1 MPLPLSMPLMTAASH
16 LVQAYSI
23 ANIQHGQVT
32 RLTGYGRPILDAA
45 YDAADEL
52 RACCDRKYQWLVSF
66 LDYLR
71 PSQFATIKVD
81 AIKRINAAFNITASA
96 LPEINSLSRWKALGE
111 ACARVAQQD
120 RIYLDRFYR
129 TRNARSALSDIEEI
143 FYTANKEGMGD
154 DALRVMKAVMQNGGN
169 AAGITSRTIVAL
181 ARMLHAHPPLSGFMG
196 YTRWGPGDH
205 GNPDANLRAHALK
218 HVCRQPLLLEVGVA
232 ETMFWWDFLRIQL
245 TLADYN
251 RLAVNP
257 KPLVQ
262 SLFDGVNPLAGDHLR
277 RFLIHQ
283 AFNDEPQLADFALQQ
298 ALRPYRDVAIETSR
312 VLNRVIIQSNGEK
325 VFLSGASGNIF
336 IIGRFEGTELGISS
350 CYWATDIESK
360 LRGARSNICWEVRR

>member
-1 MPLPLSMPLMTAASH
+1 MPLPFSMPLMTVASH

-52 RACCDRKYQWLVSF
+52 SGFCDRKFQWLVSL

-71 PSQFATIKVD
+71 RGQSPTSKINT
-81 AIKRINAAFNITASA
+81 IKRINSVFNITV
-96 LPEINSLSRWKALGE
+96 NSLPDTPVLARWEALGE
-111 ACARVAQQD
+111 ACARVLPQD
-120 RIYLDRFYR
+120 RTHLGRFYQ
-129 TRNARSALSDIEEI
+129 TRKARSALADIEAI
-143 FYTANKEGMGD
+143 FHTANGEGMAD

-181 ARMLHAHPPLSGFMG
+181 ARMLRAHPPLSGFMG

-251 RLAVNP
+251 RLAVDP

-262 SLFDGVNPLAGDHLR
+262 SLFDGMNPLSGDHLR

-283 AFNDEPQLADFALQQ
+283 AFNNEPQLADFALRQ
-298 ALRPYRDVAIETSR
+298 ALKPYRDVAIETSR

-350 CYWATDIESK
+350 CYWAPDIENK